1 MQGDQ
6 GRIISVSRKLG
17 REVLND
23 GAINKGTAF
32 PESERER
39 MHIRGLLPPA
49 VSSLEL
55 QVGHAQPHTTEVS
68 TNTAQGWG
76 SLTHSRNPTRSLLK
90 CGASRLSSCWTIRAG
105 SPHLVRAQG
114 GDRPGQK
121 VDNTRLPAGAALAS
135 LGAFRSGCLR
145 PA

>member
-1 MQGDQ
+1 MATPRPWLLLLTAHPTQLNHQGDQ

-55 QVGHAQPHTTEVS
+55 QVGRQTP
-68 TNTAQGWG
+68 
-76 SLTHSRNPTRSLLK
+76 
-90 CGASRLSSCWTIRAG
+90 
-105 SPHLVRAQG
+105 
-114 GDRPGQK
+114 
-121 VDNTRLPAGAALAS
+121 
-135 LGAFRSGCLR
+135 FRVW
-145 PA
+145 